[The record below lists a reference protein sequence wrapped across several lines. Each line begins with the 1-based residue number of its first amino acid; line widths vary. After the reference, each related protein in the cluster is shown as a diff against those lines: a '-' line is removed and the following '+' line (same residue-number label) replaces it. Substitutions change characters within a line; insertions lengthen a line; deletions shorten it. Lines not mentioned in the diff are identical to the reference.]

1 MASSPPIR
9 FSLSFTMALL
19 LFGAAAG
26 SGYGQA
32 GRTTPAPAPPQTQ
45 PDARQKELER
55 EAAVN
60 LSVARKSIQ
69 DDAFYNARVTLN
81 VWKISALDAGTFDP
95 KTYEELRKQLFD
107 KSVRDNL
114 RCIESSIARRDAV
127 NANQCLR
134 IYQLHSQEIGSF
146 DARKF
151 EELKNRVGDI
161 RRKERQR

>member
-1 MASSPPIR
+1 MAFSPPIR
-9 FSLSFTMALL
+9 LALGFTAALL
-19 LFGAAAG
+19 LFGMAARDG
-26 SGYGQA
+26 CGQT
-32 GRTTPAPAPPQTQ
+32 GRPSAAPAPPQTQ
-45 PDARQKELER
+45 PDAAQKELER

-81 VWKISALDAGTFDP
+81 VWKITALDAGTFDP
-95 KTYEELRKQLFD
+95 KIYEELRKQLFD

-114 RCIESSIARRDAV
+114 RCIEASIAKRDAV
-127 NANQCLR
+127 NANHCLR

-146 DARKF
+146 DARKL
-151 EELKNRVGDI
+151 EELKNRVEEI

>member
-1 MASSPPIR
+1 MASSAPTR
-9 FSLSFTMALL
+9 FTLFLPLALL
-19 LFGAAAG
+19 LFGMTAV

-32 GRTTPAPAPPQTQ
+32 GRTTPAPAPPQAQ

-60 LSVARKSIQ
+60 LSIARKSIQ

-81 VWKISALDAGTFDP
+81 VWKISALEAGTFDP
-95 KTYEELRKQLFD
+95 KIYEELRKQLFD
-107 KSVRDNL
+107 KSVRENL
-114 RCIESSIARRDAV
+114 RCIEASIARRDAV

-151 EELKNRVGDI
+151 EDLKSRVADI

>member
-1 MASSPPIR
+1 MAPARPILIV
-9 FSLSFTMALL
+9 LSVAAAAL
-19 LFGAAAG
+19 LFGAAARDVC
-26 SGYGQA
+26 GQS
-32 GRTTPAPAPPQTQ
+32 GRTPPASAPPQAQ

-55 EAAVN
+55 DAAVN
-60 LSVARKSIQ
+60 LSLARKSIQ

-95 KTYEELRKQLFD
+95 KIYEELKKQLFD

-114 RCIESSIARRDAV
+114 RCIEVSIGRRDAAT
-127 NANQCLR
+127 ANQCLR

-146 DARKF
+146 DARRF
-151 EELKNRVGDI
+151 EDLKSRVGEV

>member
-1 MASSPPIR
+1 MALSPLIR
-9 FSLSFTMALL
+9 FALHVAAALL
-19 LFGAAAG
+19 LVGAAAA
-26 SGYGQA
+26 SGYSQT
-32 GRTTPAPAPPQTQ
+32 GRTTPATPQPQ

-60 LSVARKSIQ
+60 LSIARKSIQ

-95 KTYEELRKQLFD
+95 KVYEELRKQLFD

-114 RCIESSIARRDAV
+114 RCIETSIARRDAV

-134 IYQLHSQEIGSF
+134 IYQLHSQENGSF
-146 DARKF
+146 DPRKF
-151 EELKNRVGDI
+151 ENLKNRVGDI
-161 RRKERQR
+161 RRHR

>member
-1 MASSPPIR
+1 MESPPPIR
-9 FSLSFTMALL
+9 FAFLLIVALL
-19 LFGAAAG
+19 LFGTAAVSA
-26 SGYGQA
+26 YGQT
-32 GRTTPAPAPPQTQ
+32 GRTTPAPTPPQTQ

-60 LSVARKSIQ
+60 LSIARKSIQ

-95 KTYEELRKQLFD
+95 KIYEELRKQLFD
-107 KSVRDNL
+107 KSVRENL
-114 RCIESSIARRDAV
+114 RCIEVSIGRRDAV
-127 NANQCLR
+127 TANQCLR
-134 IYQLHSQEIGSF
+134 IYQLHAQEIGSF

-151 EELKNRVGDI
+151 EDLKSRVGDI